1 MGVPVAINPCS
12 DAARGPKVNTFV
24 TLEECYIIVRPY

>member
-24 TLEECYIIVRPY
+24 TVEEHI

>member
-12 DAARGPKVNTFV
+12 DAARGPKVNTLV
-24 TLEECYIIVRPY
+24 ILEEHI